1 MLSLKNKKTNY
12 SIFSTPFV
20 IIVLISVT
28 LIRIYSLIVSPIEL
42 TVDEAQYW
50 HWSRNLDF
58 GYFTKPPLIA
68 WAIAFSTSILG
79 NAEWAVRLCSP
90 IFHFLTSIILW
101 KCGQIAFSSNAGRIT
116 ALIWIFTPAASL
128 GSFIISTDT
137 PLIFIWH

>member
-68 WAIAFSTSILG
+68 W
-79 NAEWAVRLCSP
+79 VY
-90 IFHFLTSIILW
+90 
-101 KCGQIAFSSNAGRIT
+101 
-116 ALIWIFTPAASL
+116 SL
-128 GSFIISTDT
+128 FY
-137 PLIFIWH
+137 

>member
-1 MLSLKNKKTNY
+1 MRLLSCYHLKIIKRT
-12 SIFSTPFV
+12 ILFLALPFV

-28 LIRIYSLIVSPIEL
+28 LIRIYSLIISPIEL

-68 WAIAFSTSILG
+68 WAIALSTSILG

-101 KCGQIAFSSNAGRIT
+101 KCGQIAF
-116 ALIWIFTPAASL
+116 
-128 GSFIISTDT
+128 
-137 PLIFIWH
+137 